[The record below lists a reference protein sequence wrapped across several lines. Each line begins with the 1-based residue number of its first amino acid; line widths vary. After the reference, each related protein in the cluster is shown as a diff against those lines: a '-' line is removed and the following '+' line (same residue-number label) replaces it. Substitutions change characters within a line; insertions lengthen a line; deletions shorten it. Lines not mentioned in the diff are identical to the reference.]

1 MLLYTYLTI
10 YLLHE
15 AFEPIIKEIHS
26 VTLFKGLKNKA
37 LLKF

>member
-1 MLLYTYLTI
+1 MLLTYLTI

-26 VTLFKGLKNKA
+26 VTVFIGLENKA